1 MDKTRIYK
9 RVYVV
14 GGRKGKS
21 GDGDVKSLKYCG
33 GRW

>member
-1 MDKTRIYK
+1 MDKICIYR
-9 RVYVV
+9 RVYVE
-14 GGRKGKS
+14 GRRKGKS